1 MNGEKKVPS
10 PHSPLGREIR
20 FAPFFIDGGNLGRNT
35 GVKST
40 ILSSEYFARTK
51 TQNILAPI
59 RTERENI
66 YFAQKIFITV
76 EQWGECDLD
85 MRRDS
90 CFSNGSQYGFT
101 IGGNTQGHRRLFCSG
116 HDLDLSQA
124 RAENSQF
131 TAKSIFIKS
140 VLSMCLY
147 VRPLLC
153 SKRRKKNMKSETV
166 TEVSNS
172 QIKIRPQFN
181 HVPSVKSDFPG

>member
-1 MNGEKKVPS
+1 MNGEK
-10 PHSPLGREIR
+10 SPLPPLSREIR

-40 ILSSEYFARTK
+40 IPSSEYSARTK

-101 IGGNTQGHRRLFCSG
+101 IGGNTQGHRLFCSG

-131 TAKSIFIKS
+131 TAKSIVKLRS
-140 VLSMCLY
+140 RSHSRSQVRSRSSPGPVLLRS
-147 VRPLLC
+147 
-153 SKRRKKNMKSETV
+153 
-166 TEVSNS
+166 
-172 QIKIRPQFN
+172 
-181 HVPSVKSDFPG
+181 

>member
-1 MNGEKKVPS
+1 MDLPATSVSDVSRRLQTIIFNLYSILEQIGTGEVFSQVWGVSGEWRKKVPS
-10 PHSPLGREIR
+10 PHSPLCREIR

-76 EQWGECDLD
+76 EQSGECDLD

-90 CFSNGSQYGFT
+90 CFSNGSH
-101 IGGNTQGHRRLFCSG
+101 NM
-116 HDLDLSQA
+116 A
-124 RAENSQF
+124 
-131 TAKSIFIKS
+131 
-140 VLSMCLY
+140 
-147 VRPLLC
+147 LL
-153 SKRRKKNMKSETV
+153 
-166 TEVSNS
+166 
-172 QIKIRPQFN
+172 
-181 HVPSVKSDFPG
+181 